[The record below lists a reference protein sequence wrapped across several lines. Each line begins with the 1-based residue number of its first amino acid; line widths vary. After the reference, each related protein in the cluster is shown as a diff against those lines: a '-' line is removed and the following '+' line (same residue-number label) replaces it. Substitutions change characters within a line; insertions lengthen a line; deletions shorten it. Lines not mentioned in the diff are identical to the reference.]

1 MPMFAGPRRMVQ
13 IQGIEN
19 KSVFFSIKTR
29 SRGWG
34 MNTRMTAAGQRSDVA
49 VSVRRALRGAGCLAG
64 LATVFAS
71 GLVTAQE
78 DPKLEEVMVTGSR
91 ISRTDGFEA
100 PTPVSVIGEDTLK
113 AMASTTI
120 SQSVIQMPQ
129 FSGSL
134 TSSNLSSNVGT
145 GTAGANLLNLR
156 NLNANR
162 TLVLFDGK
170 RMVPSVVGS
179 GVNAG
184 AVDTNSIPGE
194 LIQRVEVVTGGASAS
209 YGSDAVVGVVN
220 FVLNRDFTGN
230 KVTVQGG
237 ESEEQDGKTLKVAL
251 THGSRFADGRGHV
264 LLAGELTEDDGVS
277 GTHRDWADKSN
288 WQLMA
293 NPAYV
298 AGNGLPR
305 YLIAPNVGPGNGT
318 YGGLIINCRL
328 NGSTAN
334 LNATPGT
341 GARCPLQG
349 TQFVQGGA
357 TAPFNYGASV
367 NNNTP
372 GTTMLGGDWEQ
383 ARIDQTTSISL
394 PLARRNLFGRVSFD
408 LTDNINAYAELGWAT
423 THSHNRWVVPNLN
436 NGGTGATILSGNPF
450 IPANLQAQMTASNV
464 SQFTVGTFNG
474 DMSPLQ
480 GINDRETKRSMLGIE
495 GSFDLIG
502 ASWKWDAYGG
512 YDQTNIVSKTPGD
525 EISANWTAA
534 TRAIRDSSGNI
545 VCDPTYFAALTRDN
559 LARGVAPPQPGCV
572 PYNPMGRGVNSA
584 AAIDYISDTGWS
596 NMTIRQY
603 QAGVNMSGEPFSTWA
618 GPVSTAFG
626 AEYRKQWVDGK
637 VSALDQAS
645 AFFAGNFKATDG
657 AYNVKEGYLETIA
670 PLLKDVPFAEA
681 VDLNAGV
688 RETSYSV
695 SGDTTTWKVGASWTP
710 VSDVRFRWTRS
721 LDIRAPNLGEM
732 FNPGVVGTGNT
743 TDPFDGPLNPVTGL
757 PTGAAYLLKS
767 TTPGSTELKP
777 ERGYTTGVGVVFQP
791 RFIPRLNLS
800 VDYYDIVIK
809 DAISSFANGTILQQC
824 FNFYAANKTLTGNVF
839 CDMIARQGPSTAN
852 GVFNQVSLI
861 TGSPLNLAGVS
872 ENGIDVNANYS
883 IPLPRGELR
892 WFGMTSF
899 IMRLQ
904 TQDPVNGVLNGRGV
918 NNTGG
923 VTGINSGTTAPRYRY
938 LTSLTYALEP
948 LTATLQL
955 QGISSGTYARGL
967 YACTSNCPADV
978 VGGAGLT
985 TINMNSIDAYQVF
998 KLNLTYNL
1006 GKWGEV
1012 YAVIDNLTNEA
1023 PPMIAGSFGAGYY
1036 QGQSNVDYDRIGRR
1050 FTLGYRATF

>member
-1 MPMFAGPRRMVQ
+1 MAL
-13 IQGIEN
+13 
-19 KSVFFSIKTR
+19 
-29 SRGWG
+29 
-34 MNTRMTAAGQRSDVA
+34 NTRKTAAGQHSDVA
-49 VSVRRALRGAGCLAG
+49 VSVRRALKSAGFLVG
-64 LATVFAS
+64 VATVFAAGS
-71 GLVTAQE
+71 VTAQE
-78 DPKLEEVMVTGSR
+78 VAPPVEEITVTGSR
-91 ISRTDGFEA
+91 IARTDGMEA

-179 GVNAG
+179 GGNAG
-184 AVDTNSIPGE
+184 AVDTNSIPGD
-194 LIQRVEVVTGGASAS
+194 LIERVEVVTGGASAS
-209 YGSDAVVGVVN
+209 YGSDAVTGVVN
-220 FVLNRDFTGN
+220 FVLNKSFVGD

-237 ESEEQDGKTLKVAL
+237 QSEEGDGETFKMSL
-251 THGSRFADGRGHV
+251 THGNEFADGRGHL
-264 LLAGELTEDDGVS
+264 LLAGEMTEDDGVE

-298 AGNGLPR
+298 AGNGQSH

-318 YGGLIINCRL
+318 YGGLVINCRL
-328 NGSTAN
+328 NGSNTN
-334 LNATPGT
+334 LNASPGT

-349 TQFVQGGA
+349 IQFGQGGV
-357 TAPFNYGASV
+357 TAPFNFGTSI
-367 NNNTP
+367 NNNAP

-383 ARIDQTTSISL
+383 ARIDQTTSIAL
-394 PLARRNLFGRVSFD
+394 PLARRNLFGRVSYD
-408 LTDNINAYAELGWAT
+408 ITDNTNAYLELGWST

-450 IPANLQAQMTASNV
+450 IPADLQAQMDAENV

-480 GINDRETKRSMLGIE
+480 GINDRETRRAMAGLE

-502 ASWKWDAYGG
+502 TNWKWDAYGG
-512 YDQTNIVSKTPGD
+512 YDQTNIISKTPGD
-525 EISANWTAA
+525 EITANWTAA
-534 TRAIRDSSGNI
+534 THAISDGAGNI
-545 VCDPTYFAALTRDN
+545 VCDPAFFAQLTASN
-559 LARGVAPPQPGCV
+559 LARGVAPPQEGCV
-572 PYNPMGRGVNSA
+572 AYNPMGLGVNSKE
-584 AAIDYISDTGWS
+584 AIDYVSDTGWS
-596 NMTIRQY
+596 NMTVKQY
-603 QAGVNMSGEPFSTWA
+603 QVGANMSGEPFSTWA

-626 AEYRKQWVDGK
+626 AEYRKQWVDGT

-645 AFFAGNFKATDG
+645 AFFAGNYKATEG
-657 AYNVKEGYLETIA
+657 AFNVKEGYFETIV
-670 PLLKDVPFAEA
+670 PVLKDLPFAEA
-681 VDLNAGV
+681 VDINAGI
-688 RETSYSV
+688 RETRYSV
-695 SGDTTTWKVGASWTP
+695 TGDQRTWKLGASWTP

-743 TDPFDGPLNPVTGL
+743 NDPFDGPLGPDGR
-757 PTGAAYLLKS
+757 PIGASYLLKS
-767 TTPGSTELKP
+767 TTPGSTDLKP

-791 RFIPRLNLS
+791 RFIPRFNMS

-809 DAISSFANGTILQQC
+809 DAISSFGNGTILNQC
-824 FNFYAANKTLTGNVF
+824 FDHYKETGSLAGSTF
-839 CDMIARQGPSTAN
+839 CDMIERQGPPTAN

-861 TGSPLNLAGVS
+861 TGAPVNLAGVS
-872 ENGIDVNANYS
+872 ENGIDINANYS
-883 IPLPRGELR
+883 ISLPKGELR

-899 IMRLQ
+899 VMSLK
-904 TQDPVNGVLNGRGV
+904 TQDPINGELNGRGV
-918 NNTGG
+918 ISTGG
-923 VTGINSGTTAPRYRY
+923 VSGINSGTTAPRYRY
-938 LTSLTYALEP
+938 LTSLTYALDP
-948 LTATLQL
+948 VTVTLQM

-967 YACTSNCPADV
+967 FACTSDCPADIS
-978 VGGAGLT
+978 GGAGFT
-985 TINMNSIDAYQVF
+985 TIDMNHIDSYQVF
-998 KLNLTYNL
+998 RLNMSYSL
-1006 GKWGEV
+1006 GRWGEIFG
-1012 YAVIDNLTNEA
+1012 VIDNLTNED
-1023 PPMIAGSFGAGYY
+1023 PPMIAGSYGAGYY

-1050 FTLGYRATF
+1050 FTLGYRGSF

>member
-1 MPMFAGPRRMVQ
+1 MAL
-13 IQGIEN
+13 
-19 KSVFFSIKTR
+19 
-29 SRGWG
+29 
-34 MNTRMTAAGQRSDVA
+34 NTRMTAAGRQSHVA
-49 VSVRRALRGAGCLAG
+49 VSVRRALKGAGFLVG
-64 LATVFAS
+64 WATVFTAGS
-71 GLVTAQE
+71 ATAQE
-78 DPKLEEVMVTGSR
+78 APQLEEVMVTGSR
-91 ISRTDGFEA
+91 IQRTDGFEA
-100 PTPVSVIGEDTLK
+100 PTPVSVMGEDMLK
-113 AMASTTI
+113 EMASTTI

-156 NLNANR
+156 SLNANR

-170 RMVPSVVGS
+170 RLVPSVVGS

-220 FVLNRDFTGN
+220 FILNKDFTGT
-230 KVTVQGG
+230 KFGVQGG
-237 ESEEQDGKTLKVAL
+237 ESEEGDGENLKVSL
-251 THGSRFADGRGHV
+251 THGSEFADGRGHV
-264 LLAGELTEDDGVS
+264 LLAGEMTEDDGVN
-277 GTHRDWADKSN
+277 GTHRKWADREN

-293 NPAYV
+293 NPAYTT
-298 AGNGLPR
+298 ANGLPK
-305 YLIAPNVGPGNGT
+305 YIIAPNVGPGNGT
-318 YGGLIINCRL
+318 YGGLIINCRV
-328 NGSTAN
+328 GASATN
-334 LNATPGT
+334 LNANPGP

-349 TQFVQGGA
+349 TQFVRGGA
-357 TAPFNYGASV
+357 TAPFNFGSFV
-367 NNNTP
+367 NNAP

-383 ARIDQTTSISL
+383 ARIDQTTSIAL
-394 PLARRNLFGRVSFD
+394 PLARRNLFGRVSYD
-408 LTDNINAYAELGWAT
+408 LTDTTNAYAEVGWST

-436 NGGTGATILSGNPF
+436 NGGTGATIVSGNPF
-450 IPANLQAQMTASNV
+450 IPADLQAQMTASNV

-480 GINDRETKRSMLGIE
+480 GINDRETRRAMLGLE

-502 ASWKWDAYGG
+502 TGWKWDAYGG
-512 YDQTNIVSKTPGD
+512 YDQTNIISKTPGD
-525 EISANWTAA
+525 EITANWTAA
-534 TRAIRDSSGNI
+534 TRAIRDGSGNI
-545 VCDPTYFAALTRDN
+545 VCDPTFFASLTASN
-559 LARGVAPPQPGCV
+559 IARGVAPPQAGCV
-572 PYNPMGRGVNSA
+572 PYNPMGLGVNSA
-584 AAIDYISDTGWS
+584 EAIDYVSATGWS

-626 AEYRKQWVDGK
+626 AEYRKQWVDGA
-637 VSALDQAS
+637 VSDLDQAS
-645 AFFAGNFKATDG
+645 AFFAGNYKATDG
-657 AYNVKEGYLETIA
+657 SFNVKEGYFETIV
-670 PLLKDVPFAEA
+670 PLLRDVPFAEA

-688 RETSYSV
+688 RQTSYSV
-695 SGDTTTWKVGASWTP
+695 TGDATTWKVGASWTP

-743 TDPFDGPLNPVTGL
+743 NDPFDGPLNPATGL
-757 PTGAAYLLKS
+757 PTGASYLLKS

-791 RFIPRLNLS
+791 RFIPRFNLS

-809 DAISSFANGTILQQC
+809 DAISSFNNGTILQQC
-824 FNFYAANKTLTGNVF
+824 FNNYRATGSLAGSQF
-839 CDMIARQGPSTAN
+839 CDMIERQGPPTAN

-883 IPLPRGELR
+883 IPLPRGDLR
-892 WFGMTSF
+892 WYGMTSF
-899 IMRLQ
+899 IMQLK
-904 TQDPVNGVLNGRGV
+904 TQDPVNGELNGRGV
-918 NNTGG
+918 INTGG
-923 VTGINSGTTAPRYRY
+923 VTGINSGTNIAPRYRY

-948 LTATLQL
+948 VTATLSM

-967 YACTSNCPADV
+967 HACQSNCPPEV
-978 VGGAGLT
+978 TGGAGFT
-985 TINMNSIDAYQVF
+985 TINMNHIDAYQVF
-998 KLNLTYNL
+998 KLNVSYDM
-1006 GKWGEV
+1006 GQYGEV
-1012 YAVIDNLTNEA
+1012 YAVIDNLTNED

-1050 FTLGYRATF
+1050 YVLGYRATF